1 MRKFFRFFKRA
12 LLLLILLAAAGA
24 GLTAYMWEDNWG
36 EPAGAYVFEQ
46 VLENRLGNDLGDY
59 YDNEYGDGLLLGVCG
74 AGGPMP
80 DPDRG
85 GPCLFVRAGEQIFVV
100 DAGNSAAR
108 NLGIMQVPFDE
119 VRALLVTH
127 FHSDH
132 IDGLGELMLQRWIA
146 GGWDSPL
153 PVMGPVGVDQVV
165 EGFNLAYA
173 LDQGWRTA
181 HHGSEIAPPSGF
193 GAEAEAIAVSSNPG
207 ASTVIH
213 EGDGLRITAFRV
225 NHDPVTPALAYRFDY
240 RGRSLLISGD
250 TSPTES
256 LNVQA
261 KNVDLLVHE
270 ALQPKL
276 VELMAAAGEEQDL
289 PLVVK
294 IAEDIPGYH
303 TSPEDAAALAQRSG
317 VDHLLLYHLVPPVP
331 GLLFNRVFLGD
342 ARKNYSGPITLAE
355 DGTLLFLPVG
365 SDLIEAH

>member
-1 MRKFFRFFKRA
+1 MRKFLKLLKRT
-12 LLLLILLAAAGA
+12 LLLLILLVAVGA
-24 GLTAYMWEDNWG
+24 GTVAFFWQGDLG
-36 EPAGAYVFEQ
+36 KQAGAYVFERA
-46 VLENRLGNDLGDY
+46 LENTLGNDLGDY
-59 YDNEYGDGLLLGVCG
+59 YDSEYGDGLLLGVCG

-80 DPDRG
+80 NPDRG
-85 GPCLFVRAGEQIFVV
+85 GPCLFVRAGKHIFVV

-119 VRALLVTH
+119 VQALLVTH

-153 PVMGPVGVDQVV
+153 PVIGPAGVDQVV
-165 EGFNLAYA
+165 EGFNLAYE
-173 LDQGWRTA
+173 LDQEWRTA
-181 HHGSEIAPPSGF
+181 HHGPEVAPPSGF
-193 GAEAEAIAVSSNPG
+193 GALAEAIAVSSNPG

-213 EGDGLRITAFRV
+213 EEGGLRITAFRV
-225 NHDPVTPALAYRFDY
+225 NHDPVTPALAYRFNY

-276 VELMAAAGEEQDL
+276 VELIADVGREKDF

-317 VDHLLLYHLVPPVP
+317 VGHLLLYHLVPPVP
-331 GLLFNRVFLGD
+331 GRLFNRVFLGD
-342 ARKNYSGPITLAE
+342 AQKNYSGPITLAE
-355 DGTLLFLPVG
+355 DGTLVFLPVG
-365 SDLIEAH
+365 SDLIEVH